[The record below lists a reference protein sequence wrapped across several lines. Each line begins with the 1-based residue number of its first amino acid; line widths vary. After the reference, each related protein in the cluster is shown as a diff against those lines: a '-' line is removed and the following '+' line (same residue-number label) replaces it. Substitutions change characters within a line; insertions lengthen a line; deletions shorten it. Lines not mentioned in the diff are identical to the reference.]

1 MNIAQIIYNYA
12 FMKSEYSYYQIEE
25 ELFPEGQ
32 RANR

>member
-1 MNIAQIIYNYA
+1 
-12 FMKSEYSYYQIEE
+12 MKSEYSYYQIEE